1 MKMIK
6 NTLFISGLLIATFAI
21 SSFQNNTAQHV
32 AFQTNGRVISIT
44 GADFVKLEQT
54 KNTVVIDV
62 RTPGET
68 AAGVIEGVD
77 LFIDFNAPNF
87 AAEVAKLDKSKTYVL
102 YCRSGG
108 RSAAASQ
115 VFVDKGFKTVYN
127 LAGGI
132 TAWKGKI
139 IKR

>member
-1 MKMIK
+1 MIK

-21 SSFQNNTAQHV
+21 SSFQNNTAQYV
-32 AFQTNGRVISIT
+32 AFQRNGRVITIN

>member
-1 MKMIK
+1 MKTIK
-6 NTLFISGLLIATFAI
+6 NTLFISGLLIAVFAI
-21 SSFQNNTAQHV
+21 SSFQKNTAQHV
-32 AFQTNGRVISIT
+32 AFQTNGRVITIT

-68 AAGVIEGVD
+68 ATGVIEGVD
-77 LFIDFNAPNF
+77 LFIDFNASNF

-115 VFVDKGFKTVYN
+115 VFVDKGFKSVYN

>member
-1 MKMIK
+1 MKIIK

-21 SSFQNNTAQHV
+21 SSFQNNTAQYV
-32 AFQTNGRVISIT
+32 VSQTNGHVITIT

-115 VFVDKGFKTVYN
+115 VFVDKGFKSVYN

>member
-1 MKMIK
+1 MKNKLNIL
-6 NTLFISGLLIATFAI
+6 NALAI
-21 SSFQNNTAQHV
+21 VMTAVLSMSFTTKDSTD
-32 AFQTNGRVISIT
+32 FRQTNGRFIT
-44 GADFVKLEQT
+44 ITAADYNKLEQT

-77 LFIDFNAPNF
+77 LFIDFNSPNF
-87 AAEVAKLDKSKTYVL
+87 ASEVAKLDKAKTYVI

-115 VFVDKGFKTVYN
+115 VFIDKGFKSVYN

-132 TAWKGKI
+132 SAWKGKI

>member
-21 SSFQNNTAQHV
+21 SSFQNNTAQYV
-32 AFQTNGRVISIT
+32 AFQTNGRVITIN